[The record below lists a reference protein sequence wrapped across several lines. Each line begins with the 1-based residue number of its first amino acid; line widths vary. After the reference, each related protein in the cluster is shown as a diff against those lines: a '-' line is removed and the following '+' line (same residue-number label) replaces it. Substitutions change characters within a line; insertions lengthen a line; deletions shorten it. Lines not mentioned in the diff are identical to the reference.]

1 MILFA
6 SYGRRRRRR
15 QPLVS
20 LFSCPRFLRP
30 DIPWRSGQK
39 LTGVRSPALPTLGS
53 HDLTLTSF
61 VARTTPRC
69 ATDACPGDRS
79 RRQVEEEE
87 GSRGWGSK
95 PCPSVLRESI
105 GFPPAAIP
113 LFLLLALRLLRAFL
127 FLTYVSPAEWM
138 RLGVW
143 ASSVRRFRAIPS
155 VQLIRYTNL

>member
-1 MILFA
+1 MGYHCSFHICNSVYIQYPRMTLPYQRALSDDSLRIVRTKTSKTTA
-6 SYGRRRRRR
+6 SCVAFFMST
-15 QPLVS
+15 L
-20 LFSCPRFLRP
+20 LKT
-30 DIPWRSGQK
+30 WRSGQK

-87 GSRGWGSK
+87 GSGGWGSK

-113 LFLLLALRLLRAFL
+113 LFLLLLFFLLFGFFGR
-127 FLTYVSPAEWM
+127 
-138 RLGVW
+138 
-143 ASSVRRFRAIPS
+143 SSF
-155 VQLIRYTNL
+155 